1 MELFRRRG
9 RVATGGGSGG
19 VFGDNLWLE
28 RSLGVVAAILLLCL
42 VAVTCID
49 VVGRYFL
56 DAPLS
61 GAFEITELM
70 LAALVFSALP
80 LTTERREHV
89 EVDLLQMAFGENT
102 NRILNLFA
110 GLFSMALLITFS
122 WRLFSHA
129 LGAAEDGA
137 TTNALGIPL
146 APFGYLAALSC
157 LLSAGIA
164 FLRGVV
170 DPAPASDDTG
180 SEESR
185 HD

>member
-1 MELFRRRG
+1 MEWLRRRG
-9 RVATGGGSGG
+9 RTLSGGSFGG
-19 VFGDNLWLE
+19 VFGDQLGRWLE
-28 RSLGVVAAILLLCL
+28 RTLGILAAILLLCL

-70 LAALVFSALP
+70 LAALVFLALP

-89 EVDLLQMAFGENT
+89 EVDLLQMMLGDNANQL
-102 NRILNLFA
+102 LNLFA
-110 GLFSMALLITFS
+110 GLFSMALLMTFS

-129 LGAAEDGA
+129 LAAAHDGA
-137 TTNALGIPL
+137 VTNALGIPL
-146 APFGYLAALSC
+146 APFGFLAALSC

-170 DPAPASDDTG
+170 DPVDGPDDAGGET
-180 SEESR
+180 
-185 HD
+185 